1 MDLLHYA
8 PGHRGSGCESRF
20 VSNKSKIYPSTDLF
34 EAMMDVW
41 FHALSTTNVFQ
52 DHLEI
57 FVHYYSDATTHCEYL
72 IKKLELALHDASFI
86 WLLLA

>member
-1 MDLLHYA
+1 
-8 PGHRGSGCESRF
+8 
-20 VSNKSKIYPSTDLF
+20 
-34 EAMMDVW
+34 MDVW